1 MKKFTLF
8 TTLFL
13 AVFCLGKIHAQKVAI
28 IGYNGSSPDGISIVA
43 LETISAGTKIYF
55 TDKPYLGGGNFGTGE
70 TSWSYTVPSG
80 GLSLGDVVVF
90 SETSSNTMTLT
101 CNISGTDQ
109 ANASCGSFGDLF
121 GSSLSYS
128 GSGLDN
134 IFAYRDTDSNPE
146 NGVSEIYAVFAIN
159 GSIGGEDPT
168 PFSANAVVVHN
179 LTTNSAIN
187 HFDFIN
193 SLRSSVGS
201 SKASIIAAVEDPS
214 NYNKSTG
221 NTTLSRVPFTVPS
234 NPVLTMTGPASPVAE
249 DGAANLTYTFTLTPA
264 PSGNVT
270 VNFNVGGTASSST
283 DYSPSGS
290 ATFGAS
296 SGTIVV
302 GNSGQAILT
311 INPTVDTD
319 LEPDETVI
327 ITPTSGTGYDLGAS
341 SATGIITNDDVL
353 TPSCPWV
360 AITGANHDGADG
372 FSFVAL
378 DDLTAGQVVYFT
390 ENEFNNTSLTFNS
403 NTSEAILKWT
413 APSGVQRGDV
423 IVIKE
428 TSSNTFSLNCTD
440 GSGGTC
446 GTLIHVSG
454 SAGLA
459 LGGTHG
465 DGLYAYGDTDDDP
478 TNGISEVYS
487 VLYTGDGENSIT
499 GGNIPAIRDPS
510 AVYANAVVVDGFP
523 AVQPNRT
530 EYKPSLRN
538 VTVSQGN
545 FEDLTKWDHAQP
557 NVDLSTTPFNNII
570 IKTGSANS
578 PVTVTVSPGSVLE
591 DSGNSMVFTFTLN
604 GPSQGDFDV
613 SFQVSGTATYLTDYT
628 VTTQGGNSS
637 FNANSGVVT
646 IFNVLSSGTI
656 TVTPVADS
664 GLEPDETVIL
674 SIVSGANYDAG
685 SPGAATGTITNDDV
699 GPSTCPLVAVTG
711 LNHSS
716 PDGFSFG
723 ALTDITA
730 GTEIYFTDKPYST
743 ATLAFETG
751 EAVMKWTAPAGVN
764 QGDVFVV
771 KETSSNV
778 LALSCTD
785 GSGATCGTLSLES
798 GSFAVGPNG
807 EAFYAYL
814 DSDNNPENGIT
825 EILAVLYTGDSETTS
840 PGGNIPASESPAII
854 YPSSIVVDG
863 FPATAPN
870 RTEYN
875 PSGRN
880 VSVDQADVENPS
892 NWVHAQANADLS
904 TTPFAQIEILL
915 SISCPADQLN
925 IEGCGP
931 EYMNSTTNLPYS
943 TSVQTISEAD
953 FTGEGGSI
961 NSGGTVTSITYVDA
975 VSGSYPFTV
984 TRTFTVID
992 DCPNTAICS
1001 QTFII
1006 DDNTAPTA
1014 DTPAAI
1020 NVTCPGN
1027 VPAPDISVVTGVAD
1041 NCVPASCEIWIN
1053 EIHYDNTGG
1062 DTGEFVE
1069 VAGRAGT
1076 DLTSYSIVY
1085 YNGNGGGTYDS
1096 PTALTGTIDNES
1108 SGFGAVSFAKTG
1120 IQNGSPDGL
1129 ALVKDGTTVIEFISY
1144 EGTFTATNG
1153 PASGMTSVDI
1163 GVSEPSSQAVGESLS
1178 KTGTGN
1184 TGADFTFTDGAE
1196 SPGDLNIGQ
1205 TMTPAPPCGGSVTV
1219 THDSD
1224 SDNGGAG
1231 SAASPLVITRTYKL
1245 QDPAGNM
1252 GFVNQTINVIDNQA
1266 PTANCPADITS
1277 GSDQGICGAVVS
1289 FNASGTDNCSVGSI
1303 TYSQN
1308 PGTVFPVGTTSVTTT
1323 VSDVAGNTGT
1333 CSFNVTVNDT
1343 ENPTI
1348 SCPAS
1353 ITTNNTPG
1361 QCGANVTF
1369 SVSAADNC
1377 PGVSYT
1383 CTPNSGD
1390 FFPVGTTTVSCLAT
1404 DAAGNQASCS
1414 FNVTVNDTEAPQLIP
1429 PVAFAD
1435 TIKVDND
1442 SGLCGASVS
1451 FTVSATDN
1459 CAGVT
1464 YSCSANSGDFFP
1476 LGNTNVN
1483 CTATDAAGNMS
1494 SGFFVITV
1502 SETKPAVAVCAT
1514 NQTLNLTS
1522 DGTTILSPSLVD
1534 GGSYSCGSFTLS
1546 VAPNQFN
1553 CDNVGD
1559 MVTVTLTATD
1569 DSNGNSSTCMTTV
1582 TIDDPNSYC
1591 CAPPD
1596 AICQNQTISL
1606 NANGMASI
1614 AVADINNNS
1623 TAECGLAS
1631 MVLSQTSF
1639 DCSEKGQNTVILTV
1653 TDVNGDSDVCTAT
1666 VTVEDN
1672 MAPTAVCQNA
1682 TVILDAQG
1690 NGSVQASA
1698 LDGGST
1704 DNCSTTF
1711 LYIPTAYAFT
1721 CSSVGPNTVT
1731 LTVVDE
1737 SLNTSNCT
1745 ATVTVIDNIF
1755 PDITCP
1761 GDIVQNNDPGQCGAT
1776 INVPVPQASDNCGI
1790 AVTEFRYIEVDPDNA
1805 NAEIGTWTGWTTNT
1819 NVFFAV
1825 GSWKVEWNV
1834 EDPSQNGKVCDFYI
1848 TINDNQDPVITC
1860 PGTVT
1865 SGTDPGQC
1873 GADVSFTV
1881 SATDNCAVTY
1891 VCTIGGDGDP
1901 VPSDCYANIV
1911 ELSLTLDNFP
1921 GETTWM
1927 LLDGNGGFIDSG
1939 GPYFIAG
1946 ETITETFNLP
1956 DGDYTFMIKDA
1967 IGDGICCG
1975 YGQGSYTLSSNGEV
1989 IVTGG
1994 AFGEGEK
2001 TNFCVEAPSGG
2012 SGLPLTEVQSGDFF
2026 PVGTTTVTCTA
2037 TDASGNTDVC
2047 TFDIVVN
2054 DTEAPQL
2061 DTPCPQ
2067 SITLCGAQNVSW
2079 TPPTATDNC
2088 AVVASMSN
2096 YNPGD
2101 FFQVGNYT
2109 VTYTFYDEAGL
2120 SVSCSFT
2127 ITINPLPD
2135 VQITQDDLPTW
2146 CQGIQVLNAEVLN
2159 IAELTLPLTYSWS
2172 NGLGS
2177 TSSVIA
2183 PDNGTYFVTVTDAL
2197 GCFTVESTV
2206 VNEDIS
2212 SLLSAYTIISGE
2224 EFEMYESEVIS
2235 GGVGIEDADEAEI
2248 AQNSSIFTFLR
2259 ADADNVQVDGS
2270 SFINNFID
2278 ADFNVNFPTF
2288 ENNPYNDLNGVFVSA
2303 GQTMTISGS
2312 NYGYVVVG
2320 TGATLIINTSE
2331 IFIKVLYTYG
2341 DATIIFNQPTK
2352 VKVRRKMYIG
2362 ESNVINPDGHTTVF
2376 FVGDNAS
2383 IAQGTN
2389 FTASIYAPEGLEV
2402 NDSGSTETTYMT
2414 GMFISN
2420 DGIVSDYNV
2429 IWNWNLNC
2437 SYLPATQTPPVI
2449 PFSEQIDLETPETSI
2464 AEKIDLHVF
2473 PNPTSGILNIDV
2485 SSFMEASLEIEMFN
2499 ALGETVWSQQIDRLE
2514 MPLITR
2520 DMTGLA
2526 NGVYF
2531 LQVTS
2536 KGERISKQIIL
2547 NR

>member
-1 MKKFTLF
+1 
-8 TTLFL
+8 
-13 AVFCLGKIHAQKVAI
+13 
-28 IGYNGSSPDGISIVA
+28 
-43 LETISAGTKIYF
+43 
-55 TDKPYLGGGNFGTGE
+55 
-70 TSWSYTVPSG
+70 
-80 GLSLGDVVVF
+80 
-90 SETSSNTMTLT
+90 
-101 CNISGTDQ
+101 
-109 ANASCGSFGDLF
+109 
-121 GSSLSYS
+121 
-128 GSGLDN
+128 
-134 IFAYRDTDSNPE
+134 
-146 NGVSEIYAVFAIN
+146 
-159 GSIGGEDPT
+159 
-168 PFSANAVVVHN
+168 
-179 LTTNSAIN
+179 
-187 HFDFIN
+187 
-193 SLRSSVGS
+193 
-201 SKASIIAAVEDPS
+201 
-214 NYNKSTG
+214 
-221 NTTLSRVPFTVPS
+221 
-234 NPVLTMTGPASPVAE
+234 
-249 DGAANLTYTFTLTPA
+249 
-264 PSGNVT
+264 
-270 VNFNVGGTASSST
+270 
-283 DYSPSGS
+283 
-290 ATFGAS
+290 
-296 SGTIVV
+296 
-302 GNSGQAILT
+302 
-311 INPTVDTD
+311 
-319 LEPDETVI
+319 
-327 ITPTSGTGYDLGAS
+327 
-341 SATGIITNDDVL
+341 
-353 TPSCPWV
+353 
-360 AITGANHDGADG
+360 
-372 FSFVAL
+372 
-378 DDLTAGQVVYFT
+378 
-390 ENEFNNTSLTFNS
+390 NTSLTFNS
-403 NTSEAILKWT
+403 NTAESILKWT

-428 TSSNTFSLNCTD
+428 TSSNTFSLSCTD
-440 GSGGTC
+440 GTGGTC
-446 GTLIHVSG
+446 GTLVHVNGSSG
-454 SAGLA
+454 FALSAIGE
-459 LGGTHG
+459 
-465 DGLYAYGDTDDDP
+465 GLYAYGDTDDDP
-478 TNGISEVYS
+478 TNGITEIYS
-487 VLYTGDGENSIT
+487 VLYTGDGENGIS
-499 GGNIPAIRDPS
+499 GGNIPALRDPF

-523 AVQPNRT
+523 AIPPNRT

-545 FEDLTKWDHAQP
+545 FEDLTKWDHGQTNA
-557 NVDLSTTPFNNII
+557 DLSTTPFTNII

-591 DSGNSMVFTFTLN
+591 NSGTSMVFTFTLN

-646 IFNVLSSGTI
+646 IFNVLGSGTI

-674 SIVSGANYDAG
+674 SIVSGTNYDAG
-685 SPGAATGTITNDDV
+685 SPGSATGTILNDDV

-711 LNHSS
+711 LNHLS
-716 PDGFSFG
+716 PDGFSFV

-730 GTEIYFTDKPYST
+730 GTEIYFTDNPYST
-743 ATLAFETG
+743 ATLAFDTG

-771 KETSSNV
+771 KETSPDV

-785 GSGATCGTLSLES
+785 GSGGTCGAISLES
-798 GSFAVGPNG
+798 GNFAVGPNG

-814 DSDNNPENGIT
+814 DTDNNPGNGIT

-840 PGGNIPASESPAII
+840 PGGNIPASESPAVI

-875 PSGRN
+875 PSTRN
-880 VSVDQADVENPS
+880 VSVDQADVENPT

-904 TTPFAQIEILL
+904 TTPFVQIEILL

-925 IEGCGP
+925 IEGCSP
-931 EYMNSTTNLPYS
+931 EYLNSTTSLPYS
-943 TSVQTISEAD
+943 TSVQTISVAD

-961 NSGGTVTSITYVDA
+961 NSGGTVTSVTYVDA
-975 VSGSYPFTV
+975 VSGTYPFTV

-992 DCPNTAICS
+992 DCPNTAICT

-1006 DDNTAPTA
+1006 DDTTAPTA
-1014 DTPAAI
+1014 DTPADI
-1020 NVTCPGN
+1020 NVTCPAE

-1041 NCVPASCEIWIN
+1041 NCVPSSCEIWIN
-1053 EIHYDNTGG
+1053 EIHYDNSGA

-1085 YNGNGGGTYDS
+1085 YNGNDGGTYDS

-1108 SGFGAVSFAKTG
+1108 NGFGAVSFAKSG
-1120 IQNGSPDGL
+1120 IQNGDPDGL
-1129 ALVKDGTTVIEFISY
+1129 ALVKNGTTVIEFISY

-1153 PASGMTSVDI
+1153 PALGMTSVDI

-1184 TGADFTFTDGAE
+1184 TSADFTFTDGAE

-1224 SDNGGAG
+1224 TNNGGAG

-1252 GFVNQTINVIDNQA
+1252 GSVQQTINVIDNTV
-1266 PTANCPADITS
+1266 PTITCPADITS
-1277 GSDQGICGAVVS
+1277 GSDQGVCGATIS
-1289 FNASGTDNCSVGSI
+1289 FSATGSDNCGVSSI
-1303 TYSQN
+1303 TYSQD
-1308 PGTVFPVGTTSVTTT
+1308 PGTIFNVGTTTVTATAT
-1323 VSDVAGNTGT
+1323 DLAGNTAT
-1333 CSFNVTVNDT
+1333 CTFDVTVNDT
-1343 ENPTI
+1343 ESPMIACPT
-1348 SCPAS
+1348 SFNA
-1353 ITTNNTPG
+1353 NTDPG
-1361 QCGANVTF
+1361 QNGAT
-1369 SVSAADNC
+1369 VSFNSAVATDNC
-1377 PGVSYT
+1377 PGVAISM
-1383 CTPNSGD
+1383 TPSSGS
-1390 FFPVGTTTVSCLAT
+1390 FFALNANGTSQSHTVTAVAT
-1404 DAAGNQASCS
+1404 DAAGNQDQC
-1414 FNVTVNDTEAPQLIP
+1414 FFTITVVDPEAPAITCP
-1429 PVAFAD
+1429 ANITVSNTPG
-1435 TIKVDND
+1435 
-1442 SGLCGASVS
+1442 SCGANVS
-1451 FTVSATDN
+1451 FSISATDN
-1459 CAGVT
+1459 SGVVPSVNST
-1464 YSCSANSGDFFP
+1464 FNSGDFFP
-1476 LGNTNVN
+1476 IGTTTVN
-1483 CTATDAAGNMS
+1483 STATDPSGNT
-1494 SGFFVITV
+1494 SGCSFTV
-1502 SETKPAVAVCAT
+1502 TVNEDQPAVAVCAT
-1514 NQTLNLTS
+1514 NVTLDLTS
-1522 DGTTILSPSLVD
+1522 DGTTILTPALVD
-1534 GGSYSCGSFTLS
+1534 GGSNSCGSFTLS

-1582 TIDDPNSYC
+1582 TIDDPNAYC

-1614 AVADINNNS
+1614 TVADINNNS

-1639 DCSEKGQNTVILTV
+1639 DCSNKGQNTVTLTV
-1653 TDVNGDSDVCTAT
+1653 TDVNGDADACTAT

-1682 TVILDAQG
+1682 TVVLDAQG
-1690 NGSVQASA
+1690 NGSVQASN

-1711 LYIPTAYAFT
+1711 SYVPTAYAFT
-1721 CSSVGPNTVT
+1721 CSSVGSNTVT

-1776 INVPVPQASDNCGI
+1776 INLPTPQATDNCGI
-1790 AVTEFRYIEVDPDNA
+1790 AVMEFRYIEVDPDNG
-1805 NAEIGTWTGWTTNT
+1805 NAEIGTWTGWSTNT

-1834 EDPSQNGKVCDFYI
+1834 EDPSMNGKVCDFYV

-1873 GADVSFTV
+1873 GANVSFTV
-1881 SATDNCAVTY
+1881 TATDNCDVTY

-1901 VPSDCYANIV
+1901 EPSDCYSNIV
-1911 ELSLTLDNFP
+1911 QLSLTLDDFP

-1927 LLDGNGGFIDSG
+1927 LLDGNGSMIENG

-1956 DGDYTFMIKDA
+1956 DGDYIFMIKDVF
-1967 IGDGICCG
+1967 GDGICCAF
-1975 YGQGSYTLSSNGEV
+1975 GQGSYTLSSNGEV
-1989 IVTGG
+1989 IGTGG
-1994 AFGEGEK
+1994 DFGEGDK
-2001 TNFCVEAPSGG
+2001 INFCVEAPSGG
-2012 SGLPLTEVQSGDFF
+2012 SGIPLTEVQSGDFF

-2047 TFDIVVN
+2047 TFDIVVI
-2054 DTEAPQL
+2054 DTEAPQIA
-2061 DTPCPQ
+2061 TPCPQ
-2067 SITLCGAQNVSW
+2067 NITLCGAQNVSW

-2088 AVVASMSN
+2088 AVVASTSN

-2109 VTYTFYDEAGL
+2109 VTYTFYDAAGL

-2127 ITINPLPD
+2127 ITINPLPE
-2135 VQITQDDLPTW
+2135 VQITQEDLPTW

-2197 GCFTVESTV
+2197 GCFTVESTT

-2288 ENNPYNDLNGVFVSA
+2288 ESNPHIDLNSVVVSA
-2303 GQTMTISGS
+2303 GSTMTISGS

-2320 TGATLIINTSE
+2320 AGATLIINSSE
-2331 IFIKVLYTYG
+2331 IFMRVLYTYG

-2352 VKVRRKMYIG
+2352 VKIRRKMYIG

-2376 FVGDNAS
+2376 FVGDNAA

-2389 FTASIYAPEGLEV
+2389 FTANIYAPEGLEV
-2402 NDSGSTETTYMT
+2402 NDSGSTLTTYMT

-2437 SYLPATQTPPVI
+2437 SYLPETQTPPVI
-2449 PFSEQIDLETPETSI
+2449 PFSEQIDLEIPEATLSD
-2464 AEKIDLHVF
+2464 KVGLNVF
-2473 PNPTSGILNIDV
+2473 PNPTSGLLNIDV
-2485 SSFMEASLEIEMFN
+2485 SDFMESSLEVEMFN
-2499 ALGETVWSQQIDRLE
+2499 ALGEVVWSQQIDRLE

-2520 DMTGLA
+2520 DMAELA
-2526 NGVYF
+2526 DGVYF
-2531 LQVTS
+2531 LKVTS
-2536 KGERISKQIIL
+2536 KGESVSKQIIL
-2547 NR
+2547 SR